1 MTDAF
6 TANDESDRPTYMHRY
21 GVLVGER
28 NPPSHPNDAGASNAR
43 RDDRL
48 YWRIHELAWAEVT
61 RVLKPAGTFALN
73 AKNHIARGEEVLVV
87 ERHLGLLEALGYELE
102 DGIFVPTSGHGGAGS
117 NRECAPPANGS
128 SGSGLRPA
136 HYRHP
141 GRRRRARRQGRS
153 AEGRQVTVRG
163 TETGQKGS
171 RKRRSSARPRT
182 LSPARREGWPA

>member
-21 GVLVGER
+21 GALVGER
-28 NPPSHPNDAGASNAR
+28 NPPSHPTDAGASNAR

-61 RVLKPAGTFALN
+61 RVLKPAGTFVLN

-117 NRECAPPANGS
+117 NREVRTAGEWVIRLRAPVRLTTDTLDG
-128 SGSGLRPA
+128 
-136 HYRHP
+136 
-141 GRRRRARRQGRS
+141 
-153 AEGRQVTVRG
+153 VVVRG
-163 TETGQKGS
+163 GRDGQLRDVK
-171 RKRRSSARPRT
+171 
-182 LSPARREGWPA
+182 